1 VAARVWTQNFA
12 MPSFTPVTFA
22 GGSPTVALALSP
34 GGTLPT
40 GLAFSTTTGAITG
53 TPTSTLAATVFTV
66 TATDGAGA
74 QSSKTFTLTVNT
86 ALTTVQ
92 AIPSISLEQDVLVT
106 PFTPVTASGG
116 TAPLAFALTGGAVPT
131 GLAFS
136 TTTGQFTGTPTVLQ
150 AATVYTVTVTDAN
163 GATSFKTFSKGGIVG
178 SQRGVGGGFFLLK
191 DPEEITLLDVVMAEE
206 GPLHLNHCIAQAGI
220 CVKDVFCPVHGAWHQ
235 IRKDFM
241 ATLSRYSFADLARQ
255 EELNL
260 YKLASVG

>member
-1 VAARVWTQNFA
+1 MLITRATEYAIRALLYLAKQPKGEIILKKDICQTQDI
-12 MPSFTPVTFA
+12 TP
-22 GGSPTVALALSP
+22 
-34 GGTLPT
+34 
-40 GLAFSTTTGAITG
+40 AF
-53 TPTSTLAATVFTV
+53 
-66 TATDGAGA
+66 
-74 QSSKTFTLTVNT
+74 LTKI
-86 ALTTVQ
+86 LQ
-92 AIPSISLEQDVLVT
+92 
-106 PFTPVTASGG
+106 
-116 TAPLAFALTGGAVPT
+116 PLI
-131 GLAFS
+131 
-136 TTTGQFTGTPTVLQ
+136 
-150 AATVYTVTVTDAN
+150 
-163 GATSFKTFSKGGIVG
+163 KGGIVG